1 MGKCPVIRGDGVMRG
16 GTTHSDPSVGEY
28 ADTSPSEWGGKRT
41 LCRYVPITPPPFFVI
56 ATTDGR
62 GGMPS
67 LKSGQR
73 VEGSS

>member
-1 MGKCPVIRGDGVMRG
+1 MGKCPVIRGDGVMHER
-16 GTTHSDPSVGEY
+16 HDPSVGDA

-41 LCRYVPITPPPFFVI
+41 LCRYVPTTPPPFFVI